1 MLSESSVGESSVVIG
16 RQRVMPDCS
25 GLCKIVSRVGAVESM
40 VAIWSASSVVRFGVV
55 DGVVDGWEGVF
66 WSVRR

>member
-1 MLSESSVGESSVVIG
+1 
-16 RQRVMPDCS
+16 MPDCS
-25 GLCKIVSRVGAVESM
+25 GLCKVVSRVGAVESM
-40 VAIWSASSVVRFGVV
+40 VTIWSASSVVRFGVV